1 MNTGWAWGRQ
11 EIRGRVR
18 QLLKDER
25 DIFPSSKRLERAL
38 RTCGLMVSDGTIRDA
53 VGQAELEKLQ
63 LRRINAWSEE
73 KFLFELR
80 SGTFSRL
87 PEKVEKAV
95 HERLKN
101 IIMEHM
107 RNDGGGLGCIDALG
121 FSAGGWRKQFKRFPE
136 LEKVLK
142 TMGISRKEFLR
153 EASSRYNEKLSM
165 MME

>member
-1 MNTGWAWGRQ
+1 MNTSWGWGRQ

-18 QLLKDER
+18 QLLKDEK
-25 DIFPSSKRLERAL
+25 DMFPSSKRLERAL

-63 LRRINAWSEE
+63 LRRINAWDEE

-87 PEKVEKAV
+87 PKKIEKAV
-95 HERLKN
+95 HERLKS
-101 IIMEHM
+101 IIIGHM
-107 RNDGGGLGCIDALG
+107 RDENLDCIESLG
-121 FSAGGWRKQFKRFPE
+121 FSTSAWKKHFRRFPE
-136 LEKVLK
+136 LERMLK
-142 TMGISRKEFLR
+142 AMGTSRKEFMR
-153 EASSRYNEKLSM
+153 EAGIRYNEKLSM